1 MTNPELPESPPENP
15 EEPETR
21 EWTEARVSRAIAM
34 GVSAIVVIADV
45 WLLVV
50 FIRVVRGL
58 PGGLAAYWY
67 ILAGIVAVF
76 GFALLRLRRHWRG
89 FQAGE

>member
-1 MTNPELPESPPENP
+1 MTSNRKPQGWN
-15 EEPETR
+15 
-21 EWTEARVSRAIAM
+21 EARVSRAIAM
-34 GVSAIVVIADV
+34 LLSGVVVVADL

-50 FIRVVRGL
+50 FLRVARGL

-67 ILAGIVAVF
+67 ILAGIVAVLV
-76 GFALLRLRRHWRG
+76 FALLRLRRHWRA

>member
-1 MTNPELPESPPENP
+1 MTTNPEPENP
-15 EEPETR
+15 GRPEKPEKR

-34 GVSAIVVIADV
+34 GISAIVVVADV

-50 FIRVVRGL
+50 FLRVANSL
-58 PGGLAAYWY
+58 PGGIAAHWY

-76 GFALLRLRRHWRG
+76 AFALLRLRRHWRG
-89 FQAGE
+89 FQEGE

>member
-1 MTNPELPESPPENP
+1 MTSNQ
-15 EEPETR
+15 EPHG
-21 EWTEARVSRAIAM
+21 WTEARVSRAIAM
-34 GVSAIVVIADV
+34 AISGVVVVADL

-50 FIRVVRGL
+50 FLRATRGL
-58 PGGLAAYWY
+58 PGGLASYWY

-76 GFALLRLRRHWRG
+76 VFALLRLRRHWRA

>member
-1 MTNPELPESPPENP
+1 MNSTPEKPEKL
-15 EEPETR
+15 

-34 GVSAIVVIADV
+34 AVSAIVVVADL

-50 FIRVVRGL
+50 FLRIAPGL
-58 PGGLAAYWY
+58 PGGLASYWY
-67 ILAGIVAVF
+67 ILAGIAAVLV
-76 GFALLRLRRHWRG
+76 FALLRLRRHWRA

>member
-1 MTNPELPESPPENP
+1 MT
-15 EEPETR
+15 PETKKR

-34 GVSAIVVIADV
+34 AISAVVVVADL

-50 FIRVVRGL
+50 VLRVVPRL
-58 PGGLAAYWY
+58 PGGLASYWY
-67 ILAGIVAVF
+67 ILAGIAAVLV
-76 GFALLRLRRHWRG
+76 FALMRLRHHWRA